1 MNKKIFI
8 IFIAFFCLF
17 LVSSCKEPIDDDIGN
32 DPVIITDPKS
42 EYHVKLLN
50 GQIESGASDMYEF
63 YQRTKDG
70 EKLIVKIE
78 TEYEAEYLNS
88 VKAIYDDEVT
98 EGRKYLSEIIFNGED
113 YEYYQIE
120 DNVRSLKGHY
130 QYFNY
135 SKTLSTN
142 GRYTYMIGY
151 VLSDKE
157 DMTADKYLQYM
168 LSSDSRVF
176 EYTNNTTLV
185 LSYGENHDLYFN
197 NSKILSM
204 SYEDKKGNKQDYYS
218 NVISVNKISNIL
230 NVLEWK
236 KDDKELSGL
245 VNNGKKHE
253 KLTVN
258 MSRTLVYDR
267 YFLIPIDGNSDNTY
281 LLRYVFYFDIGVVS
295 MGYLTLSTSSHNLYA
310 RISDED
316 IEIIRGLLDD
326 DLVKLFTFGSYSVTS
341 YKTSDEP
348 CRYTVELRENSEA
361 IIYKR
366 ILNLR
371 IPFVKLIAS
380 GEYEIIN
387 EKEKGYKLV
396 IRDGDYRYKF
406 GLTEKENKGIYFIG
420 EESCV
425 SNEFMDDIN
434 DMDNFMYITREYENN
449 DSLVVMRI
457 NSYGNKISSTMKA
470 YAQKTGSSYS
480 DDVLNNITPSDLN
493 GLVNIY
499 KYEKSAASFLEFDG
513 EIYEMGLSFG
523 GHGVTHFAYYHS
535 EYENILYFICSFGS
549 GIHRSLIMAFDFN
562 MKKMYFVNCS
572 IDYFTDIEFE
582 SKTNENGELE
592 LAIYKAQFDWSIYPY
607 FYTSTK
613 EELLYSNILDLN
625 LVN

>member
-17 LVSSCKEPIDDDIGN
+17 LVSSCKEPIDEDIEK
-32 DPVIITDPKS
+32 DPQIVITDPKS

-50 GQIESGASDMYEF
+50 GEIESGANDMYEF
-63 YQRTKDG
+63 YLRTKDG
-70 EKLIVKIE
+70 EKISVTVE
-78 TEYEAEYLNS
+78 TEYDVEYLN
-88 VKAIYDDEVT
+88 KIKGIYDDEVT
-98 EGRKYLSEIIFNGED
+98 EGSKYLNEVIFNGED
-113 YEYYQIE
+113 YEYYSIE
-120 DNVRSLKGHY
+120 DNVRTLRGHY
-130 QYFNY
+130 QYLNY
-135 SKTLSTN
+135 SKTLLAN
-142 GRYTYMIGY
+142 GRHTYMIGY
-151 VLSDKE
+151 VLSDTE
-157 DMTADKYLQYM
+157 DMTIDLYFTYV
-168 LSSDSRVF
+168 LSSDSRVL
-176 EYTNNTTLV
+176 ERISKTTIV
-185 LSYGENHDLYFN
+185 LSYGEDNDIYFN

-218 NVISVNKISNIL
+218 NVTAVNKISNIL
-230 NVLEWK
+230 NDLEWEK
-236 KDDKELSGL
+236 NDKELSDL
-245 VNNGKKHE
+245 IRNGKKHE
-253 KLTVN
+253 KLTVT
-258 MSRTLVYDR
+258 MSRVLVYDR
-267 YFLIPIDGNSDNTY
+267 YSLVPFNSDDSSY

-326 DLVKLFTFGSYSVTS
+326 DILKYFTIGKYSITL
-341 YKTSDEP
+341 YNTSDKP
-348 CRYTVELRENSEA
+348 CKYTVELKENSEA

-366 ILNLR
+366 ILDLR
-371 IPFVKLIAS
+371 VPFVRLIAS
-380 GEYEIIN
+380 GKYEVIN
-387 EKEKGYKLV
+387 EGEAGYKLV

-406 GLTEKENKGIYFIG
+406 GLTEKENKGIYFIDD
-420 EESCV
+420 ESFV
-425 SNEFMDDIN
+425 PNEFMSDIN
-434 DMDNFMYITREYENN
+434 DMDNFMYIIRDFSND

-457 NSYGNKISSTMKA
+457 NSYGNKISSTMKE
-470 YAQKTGSSYS
+470 YDKKRPSSYEN
-480 DDVLNNITPSDLN
+480 DVLNNITPSDLN

-499 KYEKSAASFLEFDG
+499 KYEKSTSTFLEYDG
-513 EIYEMGLSFG
+513 EIYEMGLAWG

-535 EYENILYFICSFGS
+535 GYENRLYFIFSYGS
-549 GIHRSLIMAFDFN
+549 GIHRSQIMAFDFN